1 MADGDAVSIL
11 GSHDLWVDHNFL
23 ANAADGLV
31 DCIEGSTDITVSNN
45 YFTNHD
51 KVMLLGAHPHDY
63 VDVNMRVT
71 VAFNHFG
78 PNLVQRMPRY
88 IKYPSSTRQSLLCF
102 NCLF

>member
-1 MADGDAVSIL
+1 MQVISTPTHVGYRGMADGDAVSIF

-31 DCIEGSTDITVSNN
+31 DAIEGSTDITVSNN

-51 KVMLLGAHPHDY
+51 KVMLLGAHPKDTI
-63 VDVNMRVT
+63 DVNMRVT

-78 PNLVQRMPRY
+78 PNLIQRMPRLV
-88 IKYPSSTRQSLLCF
+88 PS
-102 NCLF
+102 